1 MSQTV
6 NKNSK
11 IILIVLSIAIVSL
24 SYVIFFYPSNDPIEL
39 PEETR
44 NNFIQDDEHSRLWQ
58 ENRDDLIGNGDP
70 VDLEGLETIPIE
82 LSLLGT
88 VASDVEEQASATI
101 QSRLQIRTY
110 FVNDQIAY
118 TTATL
123 AEVRNDR
130 VILIHEGQRQVLL
143 LQGTKSSN
151 NNSQNTTQNNTNQDP
166 NSAEELAQRIGN
178 RPKLLEHIVATQPYT
193 TSNGIQGLLVSP
205 GQNPKLFKSARFKE
219 GDVLQ
224 TVNGED
230 VNSQEGLQAIQSL
243 LPTAQTLI
251 FEVLRGGKLVKL
263 YLDIPSEGLKIKTS

>member
-24 SYVIFFYPSNDPIEL
+24 SDVIFFYPSNDPIEL

-44 NNFIQDDEHSRLWQ
+44 NSFIQDDEHSRLWQ

-130 VILIHEGQRQVLL
+130 VILIQDR
-143 LQGTKSSN
+143 KS
-151 NNSQNTTQNNTNQDP
+151 
-166 NSAEELAQRIGN
+166 
-178 RPKLLEHIVATQPYT
+178 V
-193 TSNGIQGLLVSP
+193 V
-205 GQNPKLFKSARFKE
+205 
-219 GDVLQ
+219 
-224 TVNGED
+224 
-230 VNSQEGLQAIQSL
+230 
-243 LPTAQTLI
+243 
-251 FEVLRGGKLVKL
+251 
-263 YLDIPSEGLKIKTS
+263 